1 MIVDVRL
8 DKYDNSWYS
17 AGNLLKRVL
26 WYLVNAVFFGLPIPW
41 PAMIR
46 PLLLRIFGACVGK
59 GVVIKPRVNIK
70 YPWFLKIGDNAW
82 IGEGV
87 WIDNIA
93 DVKIGDNVC
102 ISQGA
107 YLCTGNHDWSKQAF
121 DLMTKPIFIE
131 NGVWVGAKA
140 IICPGVRLKSYS
152 VITAGSVMTKDTEP
166 YMIYQ
171 GNPATATKQRNIK
184 N

>member
-1 MIVDVRL
+1 MKDDVQL
-8 DKYDNSWYS
+8 DKYDNTWYS
-17 AGNLLKRVL
+17 AGGFLKRVL
-26 WYLVNAVFFGLPIPW
+26 WYLVNVVFFGLPIPW
-41 PAMIR
+41 PAAIK
-46 PLLLRIFGACVGK
+46 PSLLRMFGACAGK

-70 YPWFLKIGDNAW
+70 YPWFIKIGANVW

-121 DLMTKPIFIE
+121 DLIAKPILIE
-131 NGVWVGAKA
+131 DGVWVGAKA

-152 VITAGSVMTKDTEP
+152 VITAGSVMTKNAEP
-166 YMIYQ
+166 YMVYQ
-171 GNPATATKQRNIK
+171 GNPATAAKQRNIK